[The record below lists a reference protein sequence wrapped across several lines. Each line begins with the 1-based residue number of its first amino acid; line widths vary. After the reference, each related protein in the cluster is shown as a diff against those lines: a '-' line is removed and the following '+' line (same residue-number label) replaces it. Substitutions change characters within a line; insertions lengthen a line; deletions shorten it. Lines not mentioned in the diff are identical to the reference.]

1 MYKKNIVILVFL
13 LLFVS
18 GCARFGHQISLDNK
32 IILTQDQQKNINLST
47 TKSEIREL
55 ALSIE
60 VPGQFKTIPAMTNR
74 IYAPIDGKITKVF
87 VKLGE
92 TVGAHQPLVE
102 MQSDAIG
109 QIQSELLQNIIQI
122 NAQIKMSNAQLEFA
136 RNNYRRET
144 TLLGEKVTSKR
155 SWEDSKTQLTKESA
169 NLSALGAQR
178 TSLVSV
184 YQQRLN
190 LYGADRSVINRV
202 IATNKIYPYIILR
215 SQHPGII
222 IKRDANLEEF
232 VETNKEHMEVSDL
245 KKVWASGYL
254 FEKDISK
261 VKVGEKVVATIND
274 DLVADGKLTYIAST
288 LDPKTKT
295 LEVVAEINNPELLIK
310 PNMYTKMKINTGTVK
325 ALVVPKSA
333 IQKFGDS
340 DLIYVKIG
348 ANKFE
353 ERKIQTGM
361 SNDQYVEVT
370 KGIKPGETIV
380 TEGSFSLLGES
391 IKRTERD

>member
-144 TLLGEKVTSKR
+144 TLLGE
-155 SWEDSKTQLTKESA
+155 
-169 NLSALGAQR
+169 
-178 TSLVSV
+178 
-184 YQQRLN
+184 
-190 LYGADRSVINRV
+190 
-202 IATNKIYPYIILR
+202 
-215 SQHPGII
+215 
-222 IKRDANLEEF
+222 
-232 VETNKEHMEVSDL
+232 
-245 KKVWASGYL
+245 
-254 FEKDISK
+254 
-261 VKVGEKVVATIND
+261 
-274 DLVADGKLTYIAST
+274 
-288 LDPKTKT
+288 
-295 LEVVAEINNPELLIK
+295 
-310 PNMYTKMKINTGTVK
+310 
-325 ALVVPKSA
+325 
-333 IQKFGDS
+333 
-340 DLIYVKIG
+340 
-348 ANKFE
+348 
-353 ERKIQTGM
+353 
-361 SNDQYVEVT
+361 
-370 KGIKPGETIV
+370 
-380 TEGSFSLLGES
+380 
-391 IKRTERD
+391 